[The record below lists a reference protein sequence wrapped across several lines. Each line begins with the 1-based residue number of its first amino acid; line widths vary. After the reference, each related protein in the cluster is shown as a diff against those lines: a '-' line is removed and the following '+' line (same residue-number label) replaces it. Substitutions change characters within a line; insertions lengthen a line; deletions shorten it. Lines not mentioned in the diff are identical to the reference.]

1 VIAQWL
7 ASANEWS
14 IFGALMVS
22 FVGAAEIGFQLAAHR
37 RSALDDAAT
46 TQSATVQASVLGLLA
61 LLLGFT
67 FAMAVSRFD
76 AREQLVI
83 DEANA
88 IGTALLRAQLLPD
101 PQKGNATR
109 LLRSYVEI
117 RLEFHET
124 SGRNAALDDIGAKT
138 KHMQNALWTEARA
151 AAERDPHAV
160 MVGLFVASLNEMFD
174 AAGKQLAAV
183 RNRVPIGIFA
193 VLFFVA
199 VIAVGFT
206 GYGPGIAETR
216 NLRVTLL
223 VSLLIATVILLIVD
237 LDRSTSGIVKISPQ
251 SLIDLKA
258 GVERQPI

>member
-1 VIAQWL
+1 MIAQGL
-7 ASANEWS
+7 ASANEWL
-14 IFGALMVS
+14 IFGVLMIS
-22 FVGAAEIGFQLAAHR
+22 FIGAAEIGFQLAAHR

-61 LLLGFT
+61 LLLGFA
-67 FAMAVSRFD
+67 FAMAVSRFE
-76 AREQLVI
+76 ARQQLVI

-88 IGTALLRAQLLPD
+88 IGTALLRARLLPD
-101 PQKGNATR
+101 PQNGNATR

-117 RLEFHET
+117 RLEFHEANRDNT
-124 SGRNAALDDIGAKT
+124 ALDAISAKT
-138 KHMQNALWTEARA
+138 ERMQNALWAEART
-151 AAERDPHAV
+151 AAERDPRAV
-160 MVGLFVASLNEMFD
+160 TVGLFVASLNEMFD
-174 AAGKQLAAV
+174 VAGKQLAAV
-183 RNRVPIGIFA
+183 RNRVPMGIFA

-199 VIAVGFT
+199 LIAVGFT

-251 SLIDLKA
+251 SLIELKA
-258 GVERQPI
+258 GVERQPN